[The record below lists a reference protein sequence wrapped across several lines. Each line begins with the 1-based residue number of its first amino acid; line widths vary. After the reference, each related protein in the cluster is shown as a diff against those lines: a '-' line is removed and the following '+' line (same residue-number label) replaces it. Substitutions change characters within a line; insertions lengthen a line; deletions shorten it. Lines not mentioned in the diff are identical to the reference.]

1 MTSLAERSP
10 AFSFVLETRPASAE
24 AAQRHFAARLSV
36 ETDPSDVNADLARGQ
51 AGFVVVDARSGPAF
65 ADLHLPGAV
74 NLPARTIDDRT
85 AAPLR
90 GKVAVVY
97 CWTATCNAATKA
109 AARLSALGVEVKEM
123 MGGIDAWIREGYPV
137 EGDLPG
143 DVPFEDYLKWHHS
156 GRTGQ
161 FRR

>member
-1 MTSLAERSP
+1 MTILAERP
-10 AFSFVLETRPASAE
+10 PVVSFVLETPPASPD
-24 AAQRHFAARLSV
+24 AAHRHFVARLSV
-36 ETDPSDVNADLARGQ
+36 ETDASDVHADLARKQ
-51 AGFVVVDARSGPAF
+51 TRFVVVDARSAPAF
-65 ADLHLPGAV
+65 ADLHVPGAI

-85 AAPLR
+85 LAPLR

-123 MGGIDAWIREGYPV
+123 IGGIDAWIREGYPV

-156 GRTGQ
+156 GRPGQ

>member
-1 MTSLAERSP
+1 MTILVERP
-10 AFSFVLETRPASAE
+10 PVFSFVLETL
-24 AAQRHFAARLSV
+24 AAPPDAAHRHFAAKLSV
-36 ETDPSDVNADLARGQ
+36 ETDASDVHADLGRGQ
-51 AGFVVVDARSGPAF
+51 TGFVVVDTRSAPAF
-65 ADLHLPGAV
+65 ADLHLPGAIS
-74 NLPARTIDDRT
+74 LPARTIDDRT

-123 MGGIDAWIREGYPV
+123 IGGIDAWIREGYSV